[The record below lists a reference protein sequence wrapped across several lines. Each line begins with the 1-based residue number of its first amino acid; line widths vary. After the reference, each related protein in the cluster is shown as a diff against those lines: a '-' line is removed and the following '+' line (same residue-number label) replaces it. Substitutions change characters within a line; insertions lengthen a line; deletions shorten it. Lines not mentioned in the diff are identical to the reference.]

1 MRSFPTRCGRKRRG
15 SGIIWRGGQDL
26 PNGMY
31 CRMYYPKMEGEL
43 TPLDVC
49 PPALVFRGSEV
60 NEADVDELA
69 VHVDLMATVTASGPP
84 GMILDTSTF
93 APPIPVI
100 SPTGR
105 FPPSATRADI
115 RATGMVEQPLVQP
128 SGGREVIRASLGD
141 MIGLGNINIDWLSS
155 ASLFFGENGDW
166 PTNISQALGHV
177 PPQYVHAKDS
187 AHLAAA
193 EAMSDWNGRL
203 MILGHSLGGGLASC
217 AAMAAKA
224 AHPDLAVRCDTYN
237 AADLDRKTARMAG
250 AALNDAAAAG
260 IMANSVNGDVPT
272 SIQTPGLVPLFSDIL
287 RWGGVNL
294 PPAIP
299 SQSPTFGYSPG
310 GPPSMMFTH
319 FERVP
324 KWHSLPRLFPL
335 RYQRLVE
342 GELGTIQQV
351 FDAASTAPDFEAF
364 VGNLLQMFFRQLGN
378 GDGAL
383 RSWDLYDFYAAQGMM
398 ATQFRNSGRPC

>member
-141 MIGLGNINIDWLSS
+141 MIGLGNINIDWAQLSLAVLRGKRRLADQHFSS
-155 ASLFFGENGDW
+155 ARPCAPAIRSRKRLGASGRGRSDVGLEW
-166 PTNISQALGHV
+166 PADDPRALARWRAGV
-177 PPQYVHAKDS
+177 
-187 AHLAAA
+187 L
-193 EAMSDWNGRL
+193 
-203 MILGHSLGGGLASC
+203 
-217 AAMAAKA
+217 
-224 AHPDLAVRCDTYN
+224 RCDGGQG
-237 AADLDRKTARMAG
+237 G
-250 AALNDAAAAG
+250 APGSRGSLRH
-260 IMANSVNGDVPT
+260 
-272 SIQTPGLVPLFSDIL
+272 IQ
-287 RWGGVNL
+287 R
-294 PPAIP
+294 
-299 SQSPTFGYSPG
+299 
-310 GPPSMMFTH
+310 
-319 FERVP
+319 
-324 KWHSLPRLFPL
+324 
-335 RYQRLVE
+335 
-342 GELGTIQQV
+342 
-351 FDAASTAPDFEAF
+351 
-364 VGNLLQMFFRQLGN
+364 
-378 GDGAL
+378 
-383 RSWDLYDFYAAQGMM
+383 
-398 ATQFRNSGRPC
+398 C